1 MMKTLV
7 VLLLAFLI
15 SVTAAGA
22 VELSL
27 EDAVDRAV
35 SVDRGYE
42 ATRVRTQGYRDTLIA
57 ARGAFVPK
65 LDLSATAIK
74 NFGLANIE
82 IPAGTFGPD
91 SPAVEFP
98 MGFDE
103 SAEMGVTLTQPIY
116 LAGYEWAGL
125 NLAHRLIDLGAEE
138 ERGAREGVIYDTV
151 NLYYGLLL
159 AEESLRVAETGL
171 AVATS
176 HYLSAEDRY
185 DAGLVSEYDVLR
197 ARVEVSNLETER
209 DRASDGVEAARRALR
224 NQLRLGEDEAI
235 VLTDRMEFELELFD
249 LDQALVD
256 AAERRTELLQLDRN
270 IEVSDAYT
278 DLEKTGDN
286 PTVLLM
292 AGAKL
297 YANALSLDKDEWDD
311 QYNVM
316 LNLSWPIWDGLVTH
330 GKVKQKESITDA
342 LRIEREAAA
351 DGIELEVK
359 GIFDALLTAEKAV
372 RTSEE
377 TVTMAE
383 RGLEIAQARY
393 DYGLMS
399 NLEVMDAQSALTQ
412 ARLGYSA
419 ALYDYNIAK
428 LEMLRAT
435 GRIEE
440 AYGY

>member
-1 MMKTLV
+1 MRTSE
-7 VLLLAFLI
+7 VLLFVCLI
-15 SVTAAGA
+15 AVTAAGA
-22 VELSL
+22 VELSV
-27 EDAVDRAV
+27 EDTVDRALT
-35 SVDRGYE
+35 VDRGYE

-65 LDLSATAIK
+65 LDLSASAIK

-103 SAEMGVTLTQPIY
+103 SAEVGVTLTQPIY

-125 NLAHRLIDLGAEE
+125 NLAHRLIDLGVEE

-151 NLYYGLLL
+151 SLYYGLLL

-224 NQLRLGEDEAI
+224 NQLQLGEDEDV

-256 AAERRTELLQLDRN
+256 AAERRTELLQFDRN

-278 DLEKTGDN
+278 DIEKTGDN

-292 AGAKL
+292 AGASL
-297 YANALSLDKDEWDD
+297 YANALSLDKDEWSD

-316 LNLSWPIWDGLVTH
+316 LNMSWPIWDGLVTH

-342 LRIEREAAA
+342 LRLEREAAA

>member
-1 MMKTLV
+1 MSRLKV
-7 VLLLAFLI
+7 VLITALA
-15 SVTAAGA
+15 VGAAAGA
-22 VELSL
+22 VELSV
-27 EDAVDRAV
+27 EDAVDRAL

-42 ATRVRTQGYRDTLIA
+42 ATRVRTQGYRDTLVA

-65 LDLSATAIK
+65 LDISATAIK
-74 NFGLANIE
+74 NFGLANVE

-91 SPAVEFP
+91 SEAVEFP
-98 MGFDE
+98 LGFDE

-138 ERGAREGVIYDTV
+138 ERGAREGVIYGTV

-159 AEESLRVAETGL
+159 AEERLRVAETSL

-176 HYLSAEDRY
+176 HYLSTEDRY

-209 DRASDGVEAARRALR
+209 DRADDGVEAAARTLR
-224 NQLRLGEDEAI
+224 NQLRLGEDEAM

-249 LDQALVD
+249 LDRALVD
-256 AAERRTELLQLDRN
+256 AAERRTEILQLDRN

-297 YANALSLDKDEWDD
+297 YANALSVDKDEWDD

-330 GKVKQKESITDA
+330 GKVKQKQSMADA
-342 LRIEREAAA
+342 LRLEREAAA
-351 DGIELEVK
+351 DGIEVEVK

-399 NLEVMDAQSALTQ
+399 NLEVMDAQSALND
-412 ARLGYSA
+412 ARLGYYA
-419 ALYDYNIAK
+419 ALFDYNTAK
-428 LEMLRAT
+428 LDMLRAT
-435 GRIEE
+435 GRLEE

>member
-1 MMKTLV
+1 
-7 VLLLAFLI
+7 LLFVCLI
-15 SVTAAGA
+15 AVTAAGA
-22 VELSL
+22 VELSV
-27 EDAVDRAV
+27 EDTVDRALT
-35 SVDRGYE
+35 VDRGYE

-65 LDLSATAIK
+65 LDLSASAIK

-103 SAEMGVTLTQPIY
+103 SAEVGVTLTQPIY

-125 NLAHRLIDLGAEE
+125 NLAHRLIDLGVEE

-151 NLYYGLLL
+151 SLYYGLLL

-224 NQLRLGEDEAI
+224 NQLQLGEDEDV

-256 AAERRTELLQLDRN
+256 AAERRTELLQFDRN

-278 DLEKTGDN
+278 DIEKTGDN

-292 AGAKL
+292 AGASL
-297 YANALSLDKDEWDD
+297 YANALSLDKDEWSD

-316 LNLSWPIWDGLVTH
+316 LNMSWPIWDGLVTH

-342 LRIEREAAA
+342 LRLEREAAA

>member
-1 MMKTLV
+1 MRTSE
-7 VLLLAFLI
+7 VLLLACLI
-15 SVTAAGA
+15 TVMAAGA
-22 VELSL
+22 VELSV
-27 EDAVDRAV
+27 EDAVDRALT
-35 SVDRGYE
+35 VDRGYE

-65 LDLSATAIK
+65 LDLSASAIK

-125 NLAHRLIDLGAEE
+125 NLAHRLIDLGVEE

-209 DRASDGVEAARRALR
+209 DRASDGVEAATRALR
-224 NQLRLGEDEAI
+224 NQLQLGEDEDV

-256 AAERRTELLQLDRN
+256 AAERRTELLQFDRN

-286 PTVLLM
+286 PTVLFM

-342 LRIEREAAA
+342 LRLEREAAA

>member
-1 MMKTLV
+1 MLFV
-7 VLLLAFLI
+7 CLI
-15 SVTAAGA
+15 AVTAAGA
-22 VELSL
+22 VELSV
-27 EDAVDRAV
+27 EDTVDRALT
-35 SVDRGYE
+35 VDRGYE

-65 LDLSATAIK
+65 LDLSASAIK

-103 SAEMGVTLTQPIY
+103 SAEVGVTLTQPIY

-125 NLAHRLIDLGAEE
+125 NLAHRLIDLGVEE

-151 NLYYGLLL
+151 SLYYGLLL

-224 NQLRLGEDEAI
+224 NQLQLGEDEDV

-256 AAERRTELLQLDRN
+256 AAERRTELLQFDRN

-278 DLEKTGDN
+278 DIEKTGDN

-292 AGAKL
+292 AGASL
-297 YANALSLDKDEWDD
+297 YANALSLDKDEWSD

-316 LNLSWPIWDGLVTH
+316 LNMSWPIWDGLVTH

-342 LRIEREAAA
+342 LRLEREAAA

>member
-1 MMKTLV
+1 MKTLK
-7 VLLLAFLI
+7 VLLLACLLAVI
-15 SVTAAGA
+15 AAGA
-22 VELSL
+22 VELSV
-27 EDAVDRAV
+27 EEAVDRAL

-65 LDLSATAIK
+65 LDLSANAIK
-74 NFGLANIE
+74 TFGLANIE
-82 IPAGTFGPD
+82 IPAGVFGPD
-91 SPAVEFP
+91 PVEIP
-98 MGFDE
+98 LGFDE

-125 NLAHRLIDLGAEE
+125 NLAHRLIDLGVEE
-138 ERGAREGVIYDTV
+138 ERGAREALIYDTAK
-151 NLYYGLLL
+151 LYYGLLL
-159 AEESLRVAETGL
+159 AEESLRVADTSL

-176 HYLSAEDRY
+176 HYLSTEDRY

-197 ARVEVSNLETER
+197 ARVEVSNLATER
-209 DRASDGVEAARRALR
+209 DRAADGVEAAKRALR
-224 NQLRLGEDEAI
+224 TQLQLDENEEL
-235 VLTDRMEFELELFD
+235 VLTDRLEFELELFD
-249 LDQALVD
+249 LDEALVD
-256 AAERRTELLQLDRN
+256 ASERRTELIQLDRN
-270 IEVSDAYT
+270 IKVSEAYT

-297 YANALSLDKDEWDD
+297 YSNALSLDKDEWDD

-316 LNLSWPIWDGLVTH
+316 FNLSWPIWDGLVTH
-330 GKVKQKESITDA
+330 GKVRQKQSIVDA
-342 LRIEREAAA
+342 LELEREKAA
-351 DGIELEVK
+351 DGIEIEVK

-377 TVTMAE
+377 TVGFAE
-383 RGLEIAQARY
+383 KGLEIARARY

-399 NLEVMDAQSALTQ
+399 NLEVMDAQSALNQ
-412 ARLGYSA
+412 ARLGYYA
-419 ALYDYNIAK
+419 ALYDYDVAK
-428 LEMLRAT
+428 LDMLRAT
-435 GRIEE
+435 GRLEE

>member
-1 MMKTLV
+1 MSRLK
-7 VLLLAFLI
+7 VLLITALA
-15 SVTAAGA
+15 VGAAAGA
-22 VELSL
+22 VELSV

-42 ATRVRTQGYRDTLIA
+42 ATRVRTRGYRDTLIA

-65 LDLSATAIK
+65 LDISANATK
-74 NFGLANIE
+74 NFGLENIE

-98 MGFDE
+98 LGFEE

-125 NLAHRLIDLGAEE
+125 KLAHRLIDLGVVE
-138 ERGAREGVIYDTV
+138 ERGARESVIYDTV
-151 NLYYGLLL
+151 KLYYGLLV
-159 AEESLRVAETGL
+159 AEERLRVAETSL

-176 HYLSAEDRY
+176 HYLSTEDRY
-185 DAGLVSEYDVLR
+185 NAGLVSEYDVLR

-209 DRASDGVEAARRALR
+209 DRADDDVDAAARELR
-224 NQLRLGEDEAI
+224 NQLRLDEDEAM

-249 LDQALVD
+249 LDRALVD

-270 IEVSDAYT
+270 IEVSDAYA
-278 DLEKTGDN
+278 DLEKTADN

-297 YANALSLDKDEWDD
+297 YANKLSFDKEEWDD
-311 QYNVM
+311 QYNIK
-316 LNLSWPIWDGLVTH
+316 LNVSWPIWDGLVTH
-330 GKVKQKESITDA
+330 AKVKQKQSIADA

-351 DGIELEVK
+351 DGIEIEVE

-377 TVTMAE
+377 TVAMAE

-399 NLEVMDAQSALTQ
+399 NLEVMDAQSALTET
-412 ARLGYSA
+412 RLGYSA

-428 LEMLRAT
+428 LDMLRAT

>member
-1 MMKTLV
+1 M
-7 VLLLAFLI
+7 
-15 SVTAAGA
+15 AAGA
-22 VELSL
+22 VELSV
-27 EDAVDRAV
+27 EDAVDRALT
-35 SVDRGYE
+35 VDRGYE

-65 LDLSATAIK
+65 LDLSASAIK

-125 NLAHRLIDLGAEE
+125 NLAHRLIDLGVEE

-209 DRASDGVEAARRALR
+209 DRASDGVEAATRALR
-224 NQLRLGEDEAI
+224 NQLQLGEDEDV

-256 AAERRTELLQLDRN
+256 AAERRTELLQFDRN

-286 PTVLLM
+286 PTVLFM

-342 LRIEREAAA
+342 LRLEREAAA